1 MCDNFSSK
9 ELERLRK
16 IEPILFVG
24 INENNKFDHVKIK
37 TSLDNNTKIINH
49 NEIAIRLLE
58 EISSDLLEA
67 YNTNDVDEKDRYLD
81 NSKVKL
87 DTIIQF
93 YKIR

>member
-16 IEPILFVG
+16 IEPISFVG

-93 YKIR
+93 MK

>member
-1 MCDNFSSK
+1 MCDNFRSK

-16 IEPILFVG
+16 IEPIPFVG

-37 TSLDNNTKIINH
+37 TSLDNNTKIDNH